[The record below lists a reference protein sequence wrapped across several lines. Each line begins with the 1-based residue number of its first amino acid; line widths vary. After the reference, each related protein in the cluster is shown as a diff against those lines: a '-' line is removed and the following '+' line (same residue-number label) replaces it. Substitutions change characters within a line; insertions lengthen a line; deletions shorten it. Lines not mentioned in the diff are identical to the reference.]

1 MSLFFASMALMM
13 MWARWVLALE
23 EFRNQTCVRLTL
35 IPEMQVLTCL
45 PCVKKKK
52 TGICV
57 RVHRYWSV
65 IKARQSDQNAI
76 KCLLKT

>member
-1 MSLFFASMALMM
+1 
-13 MWARWVLALE
+13 
-23 EFRNQTCVRLTL
+23 
-35 IPEMQVLTCL
+35 
-45 PCVKKKK
+45 VKKKK